1 MNSQNTVPYIVT
13 SASSVEILHRDTAGA
28 EGASQNMTGK
38 AAGKQA
44 FDGKLIKHIAGRSG
58 LYIAVLA
65 VCIYSAFPIYWML
78 ISSLREPQKLFL
90 DTSLV
95 FWPPDL
101 SSYKSLLELTN
112 YPVNFINSVLL
123 ALATIVAATI
133 LSSFIAYG
141 ATRLRFRGKTM
152 LIASMLFA

>member
-28 EGASQNMTGK
+28 EGTSQNMTGK

-65 VCIYSAFPIYWML
+65 VCIYSAFPI
-78 ISSLREPQKLFL
+78 
-90 DTSLV
+90 
-95 FWPPDL
+95 
-101 SSYKSLLELTN
+101 
-112 YPVNFINSVLL
+112 
-123 ALATIVAATI
+123 
-133 LSSFIAYG
+133 
-141 ATRLRFRGKTM
+141 
-152 LIASMLFA
+152 